1 MADDKLK
8 TSPESPGQ
16 DRPGDT
22 PVEDAP
28 SMQEP
33 PAPETAAP
41 EKAAEHTEPEQS
53 MIHGMGE
60 GAPARPAPGEVV
72 VDFDKINELMSQ
84 RRASARDA
92 VSKSEAPSVEA
103 DGQEKAPKRRGRPPK
118 QQERPTAEKTA
129 KATEP
134 RTGRPS
140 KVDKAA
146 RDEPPSPPMDKVSRG
161 KKSDKAA
168 MSDLLGG
175 AKLPKMD
182 ALKKQRREL
191 ADKKK
196 ALYAEYRK
204 AQADMREAV
213 AVKGNIDCLLGYPD
227 GREDKAQER

>member
-41 EKAAEHTEPEQS
+41 KKAAEHTEPEQS
-53 MIHGMGE
+53 VIPGMGE
-60 GAPARPAPGEVV
+60 DAPARTAPGEVV

-84 RRASARDA
+84 RRASAQDA
-92 VSKSEAPSVEA
+92 VSKAEAPSVEA

-118 QQERPTAEKTA
+118 QQEGPTAEKTA

-146 RDEPPSPPMDKVSRG
+146 RDEPRPHLWTKCPEVRKPTRARKRVPAVR
-161 KKSDKAA
+161 
-168 MSDLLGG
+168 LRLNP
-175 AKLPKMD
+175 L
-182 ALKKQRREL
+182 RR
-191 ADKKK
+191 
-196 ALYAEYRK
+196 
-204 AQADMREAV
+204 
-213 AVKGNIDCLLGYPD
+213 
-227 GREDKAQER
+227 

>member
-53 MIHGMGE
+53 MIPGMGE

-92 VSKSEAPSVEA
+92 VSKTSPRPHLWTKCPEVRNPTRAR
-103 DGQEKAPKRRGRPPK
+103 KRVPVVR
-118 QQERPTAEKTA
+118 
-129 KATEP
+129 
-134 RTGRPS
+134 
-140 KVDKAA
+140 
-146 RDEPPSPPMDKVSRG
+146 
-161 KKSDKAA
+161 
-168 MSDLLGG
+168 LL
-175 AKLPKMD
+175 LNP
-182 ALKKQRREL
+182 LRR
-191 ADKKK
+191 
-196 ALYAEYRK
+196 
-204 AQADMREAV
+204 
-213 AVKGNIDCLLGYPD
+213 
-227 GREDKAQER
+227 